1 MAVEVNREQL
11 AITSIEELKQ
21 YAQGEVVVLPPFA
34 PTQPFVA
41 RLKRPSLLAMAKNG
55 KIPNELL
62 VKTNELFINDGTAA
76 NASDDNMLKEIFS
89 VIDTIAGEVFVQPTY
104 KEIKKAGIQL
114 TDEQMLFIFNY
125 TQTGVKNLENFRED

>member
-21 YAQGEVVVLPPFA
+21 YAQGEIVELPPFA

-41 RLKRPSLLAMAKNG
+41 KLKRPSLLAMAKNG
-55 KIPNELL
+55 KVPNELL
-62 VKTNELFINDGTAA
+62 VKTNELFMNDGTAV
-76 NASDDNMLKEIFS
+76 NASDGNMLKEIFS

-104 KEIKKAGIQL
+104 KEIKEAGIQL

>member
-11 AITSIEELKQ
+11 VVTSIEQLKQ
-21 YAQGEVVVLPPFA
+21 YAQGEVIELPPFA

-41 RLKRPSLLAMAKNG
+41 KLKRPSLLAMAKNG

-62 VKTNELFINDGTAA
+62 VKTNELFMNDGTAV

-104 KEIKKAGIQL
+104 KEIKEAGIQL

>member
-21 YAQGEVVVLPPFA
+21 YAQGEIVELPPFA

-41 RLKRPSLLAMAKNG
+41 KLKRPSLLAMAKNG

-62 VKTNELFINDGTAA
+62 VKTNELFMNDGTAV

-104 KEIKKAGIQL
+104 KEIKEAGVQL

>member
-21 YAQGEVVVLPPFA
+21 YAQGEIVELPPFA

-41 RLKRPSLLAMAKNG
+41 KLKRPSLLAMTKNG

-62 VKTNELFINDGTAA
+62 VKTNELFMNDGTAV

-104 KEIKKAGIQL
+104 KEIKEAGVQL

>member
-104 KEIKKAGIQL
+104 EEIKEAGIQL

-125 TQTGVKNLENFRED
+125 TQTGVKDLENFRED

>member
-11 AITSIEELKQ
+11 VVTSIEQLKQ
-21 YAQGEVVVLPPFA
+21 YAQGEVIELPPFA
-34 PTQPFVA
+34 PRQPFVA
-41 RLKRPSLLAMAKNG
+41 KLKRPSLLAMAKNG

-62 VKTNELFINDGTAA
+62 VKTNELFMNDGTAV

-104 KEIKKAGIQL
+104 KEIKKAGIEL

>member
-1 MAVEVNREQL
+1 MMEFADNSL
-11 AITSIEELKQ
+11 AKNDFFAGKILFEKFEHLTSLQ
-21 YAQGEVVVLPPFA
+21 AA

-62 VKTNELFINDGTAA
+62 VKTNELFMNDGTAV

-104 KEIKKAGIQL
+104 KEIKEAGVQL

>member
-21 YAQGEVVVLPPFA
+21 YAQGEVVTLPPFT

-41 RLKRPSLLAMAKNG
+41 KLKRPSLLAMAKNG

-62 VKTNELFINDGTAA
+62 VKTNELFMNDGTAV

-104 KEIKKAGIQL
+104 KEIKEAGIQL

>member
-104 KEIKKAGIQL
+104 EEIKEAGVEL

>member
-1 MAVEVNREQL
+1 MAVEANREQL

-104 KEIKKAGIQL
+104 EEIKEAGIQL

>member
-21 YAQGEVVVLPPFA
+21 YAQGEIVELPPFA

-41 RLKRPSLLAMAKNG
+41 KLKRPSLLAMAKNG

-62 VKTNELFINDGTAA
+62 VKTNELFMNDGTAV
-76 NASDDNMLKEIFS
+76 NASDDNMIKEIFS
-89 VIDTIAGEVFVQPTY
+89 VIDTIAGELFVQPTY
-104 KEIKKAGIQL
+104 KENKEAGMQM

>member
-1 MAVEVNREQL
+1 MAVEVNGEQL

-104 KEIKKAGIQL
+104 EEIKEAGIQL

>member
-21 YAQGEVVVLPPFA
+21 YAQGEVVVLPSFA

-104 KEIKKAGIQL
+104 EEIKESGIQL

>member
-11 AITSIEELKQ
+11 VVTSIEQLKQ
-21 YAQGEVVVLPPFA
+21 YAHGEIVELPPFS

-41 RLKRPSLLAMAKNG
+41 RLKRPSLLSMAKNG

-62 VKTNELFINDGTAA
+62 VKTNELFMNDGTAV

-104 KEIKKAGIQL
+104 AEIKEANIEL
-114 TDEQMLFIFNY
+114 TDEQMIFIFNY
-125 TQTGVKNLENFRED
+125 TQTGVKKLENFRED

>member
-11 AITSIEELKQ
+11 SITSIEELKQ
-21 YAQGEVVVLPPFA
+21 YAQGEVVTLPPFA

-41 RLKRPSLLAMAKNG
+41 KLKRPSLLAMAKNG

-62 VKTNELFINDGTAA
+62 VKTNELFMNDGTAV

-104 KEIKKAGIQL
+104 DEIKEAGVQL

>member
-11 AITSIEELKQ
+11 VVTSIEQLKQ
-21 YAQGEVVVLPPFA
+21 YAQGEVIELPPFA
-34 PTQPFVA
+34 PKQPFVA
-41 RLKRPSLLAMAKNG
+41 KLKRPSLLAMAKNG

-62 VKTNELFINDGTAA
+62 VKTNELFMNDGTAV

-104 KEIKKAGIQL
+104 KEIKEAGIEL

>member
-1 MAVEVNREQL
+1 MAVEAIREQL
-11 AITSIEELKQ
+11 VVTSIEQLKQ
-21 YAQGEVVVLPPFA
+21 YAQGEVIELPPFA

-62 VKTNELFINDGTAA
+62 VKTNELFVNDGTAV
-76 NASDDNMLKEIFS
+76 NASDDKMLEEIFS

-104 KEIKKAGIQL
+104 AEIKEAGIQL

-125 TQTGVKNLENFRED
+125 TQTGVKNLETFRED

>member
-11 AITSIEELKQ
+11 VVTSIEQLKQ
-21 YAQGEVVVLPPFA
+21 YAQGEVIELPPFA

-41 RLKRPSLLAMAKNG
+41 KLKRPSLLAMAKNG

-62 VKTNELFINDGTAA
+62 VKTNELFMNDGTAV

-104 KEIKKAGIQL
+104 KEIKEAGIEL

>member
-34 PTQPFVA
+34 PTHPFVA

-104 KEIKKAGIQL
+104 EEIKEAGIQL

>member
-21 YAQGEVVVLPPFA
+21 YAQGEIVELPPFA

-41 RLKRPSLLAMAKNG
+41 KLKRPSLLAMAKNG

-62 VKTNELFINDGTAA
+62 VKTNELFMNDGTAV

>member
-11 AITSIEELKQ
+11 AITSIEELEQ

-62 VKTNELFINDGTAA
+62 VKTNELFMNDGTAV

-104 KEIKKAGIQL
+104 KEIKEAGVQL

>member
-11 AITSIEELKQ
+11 AITSIEQLKQ
-21 YAQGEVVVLPPFA
+21 YAQGEIVELPPFS
-34 PTQPFVA
+34 PVQPFVA
-41 RLKRPSLLAMAKNG
+41 RLKRPSLLSMAKNG

-62 VKTNELFINDGTAA
+62 VKTNELFMNDGTAV

-104 KEIKKAGIQL
+104 KEIKEAGIQL

>member
-21 YAQGEVVVLPPFA
+21 YAQGEIVELPPFA

-41 RLKRPSLLAMAKNG
+41 KLKRPSLLAMAKNG

-62 VKTNELFINDGTAA
+62 VKTNELFMNDGTAV

-104 KEIKKAGIQL
+104 REIKKAGIQL

>member
-21 YAQGEVVVLPPFA
+21 YAQGEVVVLPPFS

-104 KEIKKAGIQL
+104 EEIKEAGIQL

>member
-21 YAQGEVVVLPPFA
+21 YSQGDVVTLPPFA

-41 RLKRPSLLAMAKNG
+41 KLKRPSLLAMAKNG
-55 KIPNELL
+55 KIPNDLL
-62 VKTNELFINDGTAA
+62 VKTNELFMNDGTAV
-76 NASDDNMLKEIFS
+76 NVSDDNMLEEIFS

-104 KEIKKAGIQL
+104 EEIKEAGVEL

>member
-11 AITSIEELKQ
+11 AITSTEELKQ

-104 KEIKKAGIQL
+104 EEIKEAGIQL

>member
-21 YAQGEVVVLPPFA
+21 YAQGEIVELPPFA

-41 RLKRPSLLAMAKNG
+41 KLKRPSLLAMAKNG

-62 VKTNELFINDGTAA
+62 VKTNELFMNDGTAV

-104 KEIKKAGIQL
+104 KEIKEAGIQL

>member
-11 AITSIEELKQ
+11 VVTSIEQLKQ
-21 YAQGEVVVLPPFA
+21 YAQGEVIELPPFA
-34 PTQPFVA
+34 PRQPFVA
-41 RLKRPSLLAMAKNG
+41 KLKRPSLLAMAKNG
-55 KIPNELL
+55 KIPNNLL
-62 VKTNELFINDGTAA
+62 VKTNELFMNDGTAV

-104 KEIKKAGIQL
+104 KEIKEAGIEL

>member
-104 KEIKKAGIQL
+104 KEIKEAGVQL

>member
-104 KEIKKAGIQL
+104 EEIKKAGIQL